1 MDIWRVLASSSLALL
16 FFGWTKVSAAP
27 SDGGRILDTIAVHK
41 VYVDGDFDQAIEM
54 LKPALDGSYRLS
66 HQDSVFIF
74 KHLGVMYAAKY
85 ETREKG
91 KKYMMLLLQ
100 TEPTA
105 RIMDMYASDMIYMIF
120 KNLQDEYSLSLAKMK
135 RAQGHL
141 QGNAHGE
148 MPVDSAKARSKNHAW
163 AYWTGGALLA
173 AGGIALTVYLAGDPE
188 PIKHDHIIK

>member
-105 RIMDMYASDMIYMIF
+105 RIMDMYASDM
-120 KNLQDEYSLSLAKMK
+120 
-135 RAQGHL
+135 
-141 QGNAHGE
+141 
-148 MPVDSAKARSKNHAW
+148 
-163 AYWTGGALLA
+163 
-173 AGGIALTVYLAGDPE
+173 
-188 PIKHDHIIK
+188 